1 MSTETVELGTSA
13 TTYSHTVAR
22 EMVHRWALSEVFVT
36 GIQTTGQ
43 YEFTVDAQLPLYHA
57 YYTDHAARPELFDP
71 LLLLE
76 CCRQGG
82 TYGTHVVL
90 DVPLAATLLVK
101 SMSIQLT
108 DLDALTIGTRP
119 GELRTRVEFTD
130 VQTRG
135 GQVRGFSLDLELTL
149 SGRAVGTAH
158 IDAGAVSKNA
168 FRALRVRQRAS
179 EPPMSSSLPETPA
192 GVPVSPHLFG
202 RKLQENVVLT
212 NARRDGRCASAQL
225 GVTPRNRSL
234 FDHEYD
240 HYPAMSLFEAA
251 RQISLLALDDGTGAA
266 ATRLRCTSFR
276 GEFIRFAELDSPTTL
291 DVSEPSGDELEVQF
305 HQNGAL
311 IATVAVGF
319 ADLPGI
325 SRHPG
330 AAA

>member
-1 MSTETVELGTSA
+1 MSTETVGLATSA
-13 TTYSHTVAR
+13 TTNSHTVAR

-43 YEFTVDAQLPLYHA
+43 YEFTADAQLPLYHA

-76 CCRQGG
+76 CSRQAG
-82 TYGTHVVL
+82 TYGTHAVL
-90 DVPLAATLLVK
+90 DVPLGATLVVK
-101 SMSIQLT
+101 SMSIELT
-108 DLDALTIGTRP
+108 DLDALIIGTRP
-119 GELRTRVEFTD
+119 GELRTHVVFTD

-135 GQVRGFSLDLELTL
+135 GQVRAFSLDMELTL
-149 SGRAVGTAH
+149 SGHTVGTAH
-158 IDAGAVSKNA
+158 FDANAVSKNA

-212 NARRDGRCASAQL
+212 NARRDGHRASAQL

-251 RQISLLALDDGTGAA
+251 RQISLLALDDGTGSA
-266 ATRLRCTSFR
+266 ATRLRCTAFSGQFT
-276 GEFIRFAELDSPTTL
+276 RFAELDSPITL
-291 DVSEPSGDELEVQF
+291 DVSAPANDALDVQF
-305 HQNGAL
+305 SQDGAV
-311 IATVAVGF
+311 IAAIAVGF
-319 ADLPGI
+319 ADLSGI